1 WEGPGR
7 ADGGPGYR
15 RRGHPVHRHHPGAGD
30 AVPAGGGRGAAAACR
45 TGRLRHLAARHGE
58 DAMKLVPT
66 NRRTL
71 ALLGLLLPLLVLFIY
86 VLLRTGPMAAVPVT
100 VSQVQTVPLSPA
112 LFGIG
117 TVEARHTHRIGPT
130 VAARVL
136 RVEVDVGDRVRA
148 GQLLAE

>member
-1 WEGPGR
+1 
-7 ADGGPGYR
+7 
-15 RRGHPVHRHHPGAGD
+15 
-30 AVPAGGGRGAAAACR
+30 
-45 TGRLRHLAARHGE
+45 
-58 DAMKLVPT
+58 MKLLPT

-100 VSQVQTVPLSPA
+100 VSQVQNASLSPA

-136 RVEVDVGDRVRA
+136 RVEVDVGERVRA
-148 GQLLAE
+148 GQLLAEMDPVDLDARITAQLAALERAA